1 MIIEERGRNPEEDKL
16 DEFGEDDLDD
26 DIELE

>member
-16 DEFGEDDLDD
+16 DEFCEEDLDE
-26 DIELE
+26 IEVE

>member
-1 MIIEERGRNPEEDKL
+1 MNLDERGRNPEEEKL
-16 DEFGEDDLDD
+16 DEFSESDLDD